1 MKTIVP
7 FLMFSWFLL
16 CLSLFLGT
24 SAERSTYIV
33 HLDKSFMPK
42 IFASHQ
48 NWHSSIIDTI
58 KIEAPT
64 TQNGYHPV
72 PKLLYSYDNVL
83 HGFSAVLS
91 KDEFEALKKSPGFLS
106 AYKDRPVEA
115 HTTHSPE
122 FLKLNPASGLW
133 PASGFGQ
140 DVIIGV
146 LDSGVWPE
154 SASFRDDGL
163 SEIPKKWKGICKPGT
178 DFNSSLCNRKLIGAN
193 YFNKGLL
200 ASDPT
205 IILSMNSAR
214 DMRGHGTHVA
224 SIAAGSFVKGVSY
237 FGYAPGTA
245 RGMAP
250 RARIAVYKFSFEEGT
265 VTSDLIA
272 AMDQAVADGVD
283 ILTLSYGWGNVPLYE
298 DSVAIASFG
307 AMMKGVLVSA
317 SAGNNGP
324 EMGTLNNGVPWI
336 FTVASGSTD
345 RSFSGTLTFG
355 NALKITGFSLFPVK
369 TTIKDFDLV
378 YNDSTCDSSDDLV
391 KVPNAA
397 RSIQICYSTAQEDLS
412 VSDQMAAIS
421 EAKFGGGIYVYEDPD
436 VLISNFFPNP
446 GSVISSKD
454 WKKVMDYAKKSAKPK
469 VSISFQETRIDVKP
483 APVVSAFSSRG
494 PSLSYLRVAKPDI
507 MAPGELILA
516 AWPSNASAAV
526 IGVNTFLDSDY
537 SLLSGT
543 SMAAPHISGIAA
555 MLKGVHPDWS
565 PSAIRSAMMTTAN
578 PLDNTGKPIKTKD
591 YLETRV
597 ATSLSMGAGLVDP
610 NRAVDPGLI
619 YDATPQDYVNLLC
632 SMNLTEKQFKTIA
645 RSSAKHNCANPS
657 DDINY
662 PSFIALYIPNG
673 DYTWLEQKFRRTV
686 TNVGPGAAKYKV
698 KVKAPK
704 NSTVSISPQTL
715 VFEKKNQKQDYTLTI
730 RYKGIAIDQ
739 AQSGS
744 ITWVEKNGH
753 HTVRSPIVV
762 APALDAPNEN
772 D

>member
-1 MKTIVP
+1 MLGVP

-58 KIEAPT
+58 KIESPT

-83 HGFSAVLS
+83 HGFSAVLC

-163 SEIPKKWKGICKPGT
+163 SEIPKKWKGICKLGT
-178 DFNSSLCNRKLIGAN
+178 KFNSSLCNRKLIGAN

-205 IILSMNSAR
+205 VKISMNSAR
-214 DMRGHGTHVA
+214 DIDGHGTHVA
-224 SIAAGSFVKGVSY
+224 SIAAGNFAKGASY
-237 FGYAPGTA
+237 FGYASGTA

-250 RARIAVYKFSFEEGT
+250 RARIAVYKFIFEEGSF
-265 VTSDLIA
+265 TSDLIA

-283 ILTLSYGWGNVPLYE
+283 ILTISYGWTNIPLYQ
-298 DSVAIASFG
+298 DSIAIASFG

-317 SAGNNGP
+317 STGNNGP

-336 FTVASGSTD
+336 FTVASCNTD
-345 RSFSGTLTFG
+345 RSFSGTLTLWNG
-355 NALKITGFSLFPVK
+355 LKITGFSLFPVK
-369 TTIKDFDLV
+369 TIIKDLRV
-378 YNDSTCDSSDDLV
+378 LYNESISPCDSFDPLSPI
-391 KVPNAA
+391 PNAG
-397 RSIQICYSTAQEDLS
+397 RSIIICYSTAVDVE
-412 VSDQMAAIS
+412 DQMAAIS
-421 EAKFGGGIYVYEDPD
+421 ESRFGGAIYISDYPD
-436 VLISNFFPNP
+436 VLRANFFPNP
-446 GSVISSKD
+446 GVVISTKEG
-454 WKKVMDYAKKSAKPK
+454 KQVIDYATKSVRPK
-469 VSISFQETRIDVKP
+469 ASISFHETHIDVTP

-494 PSLSYLRVAKPDI
+494 PSRSYLRVAKPDI
-507 MAPGELILA
+507 VAPGVLILA
-516 AWPSNASAAV
+516 AWPSNVSAAV
-526 IGVNTFLDSDY
+526 IGVNTFLNSDY
-537 SLLSGT
+537 RLLSGT
-543 SMAAPHISGIAA
+543 SMATPHIAGIAA
-555 MLKGVHPDWS
+555 MIKGVHPDWS

-578 PLDNTGKPIKTKD
+578 PLDNTEKPIKTMD
-591 YLETRV
+591 YFITRD
-597 ATSLSMGAGLVDP
+597 ATSLAMGAGLVDP

-645 RSSAKHNCANPS
+645 RSSAKHNCSNPS

-662 PSFIALYIPNG
+662 PSFIALFNPYGN
-673 DYTWLEQKFRRTV
+673 YTWLEQKFSRTV
-686 TNVGPGAAKYKV
+686 TNVGPGAAKYKA
-698 KVKAPK
+698 KVTAPK
-704 NSTVSISPQTL
+704 NSTISISPQTL
-715 VFEKKNQKQDYTLTI
+715 MFEKKNQKQDYALTI
-730 RYKGIAIDQ
+730 RYKGIADDQ
-739 AQSGS
+739 ALSGS
-744 ITWVEKNGH
+744 ITWMEENGH

-762 APALDAPNEN
+762 APALDVWT
-772 D
+772 